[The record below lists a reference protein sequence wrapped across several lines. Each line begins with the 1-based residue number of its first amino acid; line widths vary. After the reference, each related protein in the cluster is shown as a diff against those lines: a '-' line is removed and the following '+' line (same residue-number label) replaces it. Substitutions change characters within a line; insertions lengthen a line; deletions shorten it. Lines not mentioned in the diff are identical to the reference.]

1 MARIKIIT
9 DSASDI
15 PQSILEQYNISF
27 LPICVVIDDKIY
39 RDGYD
44 LNRKEYMQNLRTM
57 ENIPTTSMVPMSMF
71 EEEFKKNLDEYDHQI
86 LITMSAKGSGGNNA
100 AHLVKQQL
108 EDEMGKELPITI
120 LDSERYSML
129 YGMTAVEM
137 AKRASEGAELDELL
151 EIYEKG
157 IKSSNAYFMVDDLKH
172 LEKGGRIKPGVALIG
187 GLLGIKPIL
196 TVNDGL
202 VENIGKERGRQKALE
217 KIVNLS
223 AAEYDTVNRPTIWVA
238 SADSDDSCHEAIAM
252 LNEKLDNP
260 PIELFD
266 IGCVIGTHAGA
277 GLVGIIFKTKGE

>member
-57 ENIPTTSMVPMSMF
+57 EHIPTTSMVPMSMF

-157 IKSSNAYFMVDDLKH
+157 LKTSNAYFMVDDLKH

-202 VENIGKERGRQKALE
+202 VENIGKERGKPKAIA
-217 KIVNLS
+217 KIVDLTVE
-223 AAEYDTVNRPTIWVA
+223 AYDREKNGKIWIA
-238 SADSDDSCHEAIAM
+238 NADADETCDEVIA
-252 LNEKLDNP
+252 LLKEKLGNP
-260 PIELFD
+260 EIEKYD
-266 IGCVIGTHAGA
+266 IGCVISTHAGA
-277 GLVGIIFKTKGE
+277 GVVGIIFDKKGE